1 MIQIISFSSRIIAS
15 GRLDIAAIYVGS
27 VISYGSEILGFHKS
41 PEIKRLH
48 LSFCKNGLGVRR
60 NVCNYMFNNDL
71 NRRLLILQ

>member
-1 MIQIISFSSRIIAS
+1 MSNF
-15 GRLDIAAIYVGS
+15 DIYIGS

-60 NVCNYMFNNDL
+60 NVCDSMFYNDL